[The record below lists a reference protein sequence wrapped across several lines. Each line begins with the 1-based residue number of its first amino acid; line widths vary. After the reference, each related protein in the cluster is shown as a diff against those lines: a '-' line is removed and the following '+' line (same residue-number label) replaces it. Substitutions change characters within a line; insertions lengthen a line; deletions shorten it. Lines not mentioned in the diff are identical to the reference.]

1 MKRVSTVILTRDR
14 SKHDFDLFMSL
25 CHKSK
30 NLYNASLYVV
40 KQAFLGMTENIPEY
54 SDIIVKDRFVREFD
68 LTTRMAALGQSDY
81 RSLKAQCA
89 QQVVKRMCNSVKA
102 YFSALKEW
110 KKNPGKFVGK
120 PRFPNYRPKT
130 GCDELTYTNQCCSF
144 DKESGVLNLGKD
156 GIIESVV
163 LPAGISDFQQVRI
176 VPREGFI
183 KVEIVYNKEDTNEKA
198 TGNKSIGID
207 LGVSNLATVASDDA
221 GLSPLVVNGRSIKS
235 INQFYNKRVAEL
247 QKVYSK
253 QGLRT
258 SKRIKRLGLK
268 RKCRIDDYFHKATT
282 WLVRWCLANGV
293 GKVCIGRNKG
303 WKQECN
309 MGKKS
314 NQNFVQIP
322 FWKFIRMLKYKC
334 DAVGIALVEVEEA
347 YTSKCSAL
355 DKETIGKH
363 EVYAGRRARRGLF
376 RTAGNR
382 LVNADVNG
390 SLNILRLGLGRDF
403 DVGGKVFNPVR
414 VNEFRDVRLAGPADR
429 GSVADPVCYLK
440 HTNVKEERLT
450 A

>member
-1 MKRVSTVILTRDR
+1 MRRVSTVILTRER
-14 SKHDFDLFMSL
+14 SKHDFDLLMSL
-25 CHKSK
+25 CHNSK

-40 KQAFLGMTENIPEY
+40 KQAFRGTPENIPEY
-54 SDIIVKDRFVREFD
+54 ADIIVNDRFVREFD

-89 QQVVKRMCNSVKA
+89 QQVVKKMCGNVKA
-102 YFSALKEW
+102 YFKALKEW
-110 KKNPGKFVGK
+110 KKNSGKFVGK
-120 PRFPNYRPKT
+120 PRFPKYRPKS
-130 GCDELTYTNQCCSF
+130 GCDELTYTNQSCTF
-144 DKESGVLNLGKD
+144 DRKTGVLKLGKD
-156 GIIESVV
+156 GVIESVI

-183 KVEIVYNKEDTNEKA
+183 QVEIVYNKEDTKEKA
-198 TGNKSIGID
+198 KGNKSIGID
-207 LGVSNLATVASDDA
+207 LGVSNLATVTSDGMDIC
-221 GLSPLVVNGRSIKS
+221 PIVINGRNVKS

-247 QKVYSK
+247 KTLYSK
-253 QGLRT
+253 QNIYT
-258 SKRIKRLGLK
+258 SNKIKRLGLK

-282 WLVRWCLANGV
+282 WLVRWCLANRV

-303 WKQECN
+303 WKQKTD
-309 MGKKS
+309 MGRRN

-334 DAVGIALVEVEEA
+334 DAVGIELAEVEEA

-355 DKETIGKH
+355 DREEVCKH
-363 EVYAGRRARRGLF
+363 DEYAGRRVRRGLF
-376 RTAGNR
+376 RTADNR

-403 DVGGKVFNPVR
+403 DVGDKVFNPIK
-414 VNEFRDVRLAGPADR
+414 VNEFRDADLGRPADR
-429 GSVADPVCYLK
+429 GQVACPVRS
-440 HTNVKEERLT
+440 HERTNVSEERLT

>member
-1 MKRVSTVILTRDR
+1 MKRVSTVILTRER
-14 SKHDFDLFMSL
+14 SKHDFDLLMSL
-25 CHKSK
+25 CHNSK

-40 KQAFLGMTENIPEY
+40 KQAFLGTPENIPEY
-54 SDIIVKDRFVREFD
+54 ADIIVKDRFVREFD

-89 QQVVKRMCNSVKA
+89 QQVVKKMCGNVKA
-102 YFSALKEW
+102 YFKALKEW

-120 PRFPNYRPKT
+120 PRFPKYRPKS
-130 GCDELTYTNQCCSF
+130 GCDELTYTNQSCTF
-144 DKESGVLNLGKD
+144 DRKTGVLNLGKD
-156 GIIESVV
+156 GIIESVI

-183 KVEIVYNKEDTNEKA
+183 QVEIIYNKENTKEKA

-207 LGVSNLATVASDDA
+207 LGVDNLATVTSDGMDIR
-221 GLSPLVVNGRSIKS
+221 PIVINGRSIKS

-247 QKVYSK
+247 QEIYSK
-253 QGLRT
+253 HGIHT

-268 RKCRIDDYFHKATT
+268 RKCKLDDYFHNATA

-293 GKVCIGRNKG
+293 GKVYIGRNKE

-334 DAVGIALVEVEEA
+334 DAVGIELAKVEEA
-347 YTSKCSAL
+347 YTSNCSAL
-355 DKETIGKH
+355 DKEEICKH
-363 EVYAGRRARRGLF
+363 EEYAGRRIRRGLF
-376 RTAGNR
+376 RTADNH

-403 DVGGKVFNPVR
+403 DVGGKVFNPIKI
-414 VNEFRDVRLAGPADR
+414 NEFRDADLGRPADR

-450 A
+450 T